1 MGTGRRKKGWAKFP
15 PVHRVIIQNATNRR
29 NSNRNTTWNAIII
42 PRCSLF
48 NRPSRRLGSPWQMN
62 DSGTTVW
69 QIYVAFWEPPYPP
82 PPSLLSRFDG
92 IRKNCN
98 CNLFR
103 EQNSER
109 AQKSRL
115 HAIRQP
121 EKRIVLQLVQNSVR
135 YFQMEME
142 IKNTPLDCAAT
153 RTHSVWH
160 PSKCDLFC
168 VCEANRNDF
177 CRARQNWV
185 KLWLYWRF
193 GGEHL
198 KNKLCFVRDMRT
210 HILVSI
216 NIWMTCSTNPWKNNF
231 LAFSLIFLN

>member
-1 MGTGRRKKGWAKFP
+1 MPPIAGT
-15 PVHRVIIQNATNRR
+15 ATG
-29 NSNRNTTWNAIII
+29 T
-42 PRCSLF
+42 PREMQS
-48 NRPSRRLGSPWQMN
+48 SSP
-62 DSGTTVW
+62 GV
-69 QIYVAFWEPPYPP
+69 
-82 PPSLLSRFDG
+82 PSLTVLPGGQVLRDRWTTAEQPCGRFMWHFENHPIHHLYHLHLLHVLKVSG
-92 IRKNCN
+92 KIAIAICFGNKIVRERK
-98 CNLFR
+98 
-103 EQNSER
+103 
-109 AQKSRL
+109 KSRL

-135 YFQMEME
+135 YFQMGME

-168 VCEANRNDF
+168 VCEANRNGF

-231 LAFSLIFLN
+231 LAFS